1 MKNVIELKNRLV
13 IVRVREESKREGVAI
28 QGNRWDPDRDGNAP
42 YLDFLNV
49 SILVVMLLYGF
60 ARCYH
65 AG

>member
-13 IVRVREESKREGVAI
+13 IARVREESKREGVAI
-28 QGNRWDPDRDGNAP
+28 QGNRWYPDRDGNAL

-49 SILVVMLLYGF
+49 SILVVMLLYSF